1 MMLKQIYI
9 VLEFEHKILN
19 LATLKKSMI
28 RSGFHGLHDLDT
40 DRSNLRCDHWK
51 YIITNPRAQDEEWN
65 FNITFLWNV
74 GCRFNPGQLCC
85 VGASEAAALWPWPMT
100 RVGNANVDFQ
110 NLSET
115 QCSGLE
121 TVNRKILGN

>member
-1 MMLKQIYI
+1 
-9 VLEFEHKILN
+9 
-19 LATLKKSMI
+19 MI
-28 RSGFHGLHDLDT
+28 RSGFHGFHDLDT

-65 FNITFLWNV
+65 FNITFLLNV